1 MFNPDRRM
9 FGIARFDKEKS
20 MTDSL
25 GRRMKFA
32 VVAPS
37 TNTSV
42 QPEYDDMRPRG
53 VTNHFARI
61 AIPDTKVYDDE
72 SFMVMLN
79 NIRAATEETV
89 DVAMSMD
96 PGCVIMGMS
105 AETFWDGADGATKL
119 HTRMVERTGGVPVI
133 MGSTAVD
140 AAIQA
145 YESATGSIKK
155 LGILT
160 PYAEVGDAN
169 VKRFFED
176 QGYEVVHI
184 VGLKSPSPMM
194 IAHEDKQKLK
204 RTAIAVSEGV
214 DAIIQ
219 CGTNL
224 AFAEVGAI
232 AEFWLEKPVIAIN
245 TATYWHALR
254 SMGINDQMDGFGRL
268 LSEF

>member
-1 MFNPDRRM
+1 M
-9 FGIARFDKEKS
+9 G
-20 MTDSL
+20 DSL
-25 GRRMKFA
+25 GYRMKFA

-42 QPEYDDMRPRG
+42 EPEYADMRPRG
-53 VTNHFARI
+53 VTNHFSRI
-61 AIPDTKVYDDE
+61 AIPDTKVTDDD
-72 SFMVMLN
+72 SFMVMLE
-79 NIRAATEETV
+79 NIRAATFDAV
-89 DVAMSMD
+89 DVSMSMQ

-105 AETFWDGADGATKL
+105 AETFWDGAEGADRL
-119 HTRMVERTGGVPVI
+119 HKKMLERTGGIPVI

-140 AAIQA
+140 AAIRT
-145 YESATGSIKK
+145 YEKESGRPIKK
-155 LGILT
+155 IGILT
-160 PYAEVGDAN
+160 PYAPVGDAN

-184 VGLKSPSPMM
+184 IGLKSQSPML

-204 RTAIAVSEGV
+204 RTTIAVSEGV

-219 CGTNL
+219 AGTNL
-224 AFAEVGAI
+224 AFAEVAAI

-254 SMGINDQMDGFGRL
+254 SMGINDQMDGFGTL
-268 LSEF
+268 LSRY

>member
-1 MFNPDRRM
+1 
-9 FGIARFDKEKS
+9 

-25 GRRMKFA
+25 GHRMKFA
-32 VVAPS
+32 VIAPS

-61 AIPDTKVYDDE
+61 AIPDTKVTDDD

-89 DVAMSMD
+89 DVAMSMN

-105 AETFWDGADGATKL
+105 AETFWDGADGADKL
-119 HTRMVERTGGVPVI
+119 HKRMVDRTGGVPVI

-140 AAIQA
+140 AAVNA
-145 YESATGSIKK
+145 YEKVTGPIRK

-160 PYAEVGDAN
+160 PYAPVGDEN

-176 QGYEVVHI
+176 QGYEVVNI

-194 IAHEDKQKLK
+194 IAHESKQKLK
-204 RTAIAVSEGV
+204 RTAIEVDEGV

-224 AFAEVGAI
+224 AFAEVAAM

-254 SMGINDQMDGFGRL
+254 TMGIPDQMDGFGRL